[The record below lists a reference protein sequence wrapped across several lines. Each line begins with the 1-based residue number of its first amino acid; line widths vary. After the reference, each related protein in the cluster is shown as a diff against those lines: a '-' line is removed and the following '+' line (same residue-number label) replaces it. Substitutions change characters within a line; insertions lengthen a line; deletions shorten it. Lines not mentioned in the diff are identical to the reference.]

1 MHCAGAIEGGG
12 GLDPQGGT
20 RRSRVDTRGAGNCAK
35 MVLHVTQAGRGLV
48 RRQAGRVPRD
58 PGRPGGQFLATGV
71 LHLGHRVV
79 RGQVRVAALC
89 GVGARHRVQPGKEQR
104 ENGHSATHAG
114 AHSSP
119 SGRSAGAKRGSL
131 YCFLLQRAVD
141 GSYNQLRKC
150 QAGRKVNLN
159 WTENICP
166 EGAGPTHGP
175 AVSQQ
180 EEGVSGPCLRHAEV

>member
-1 MHCAGAIEGGG
+1 MHCAGAVEGGG

-58 PGRPGGQFLATGV
+58 PGRPRGQFLATGV

-119 SGRSAGAKRGSL
+119 VVDPQARSVGRCTAFYYNVLWTVPITSCESAKRGGRSISTGQKTYAQRGQGPL
-131 YCFLLQRAVD
+131 TVLQ
-141 GSYNQLRKC
+141 
-150 QAGRKVNLN
+150 
-159 WTENICP
+159 
-166 EGAGPTHGP
+166 
-175 AVSQQ
+175 
-180 EEGVSGPCLRHAEV
+180 